1 MEAASESN
9 DKKNTIIIKASELTL
24 TDGLVYGGDGDL
36 NLRGDGV
43 NLIAELDSG
52 IDSIFSATSDASA
65 SVSGIT
71 FDGNEDAPNN
81 DIPVDSP
88 QDSKD
93 EINIS
98 LRDVTLVDTLDH
110 GFHVD
115 DQKTSA
121 AQGGESADGKD
132 DSTGNDSEASMKLTI
147 VNSAFRNNGGF
158 EGSVS
163 DSDGARIDEGGIGS
177 VNATIINSEFSGNG
191 ADGLEIDETGSGDVT
206 VKVIGSS
213 FDNNGPFDLDD
224 TDDGFDIDEAGD
236 GNLNATVI
244 NSTFNGNYDEGLDFD
259 EAGEGSIVMRAVNL
273 EASRNGNAKLDGA
286 TDLGGTGIK
295 LSEEQAGDII
305 TNFSNIIA
313 NMNDDYGIRLEQFG
327 GGKVNSSFANIET
340 SDNDNKNGIRLESY
354 ASDDGE
360 EDEVLATLNASFS
373 RITAFGNG
381 KDDLRFDGGAEGDG
395 SLVVFKGLASPDA
408 LTIEDKDFGG
418 MLIFTPDPMA

>member
-24 TDGLVYGGDGDL
+24 SEGLVYDGDGDL

-43 NLIAELDSG
+43 NLIANSESG
-52 IDSIFSATSDASA
+52 IDSIFSVTSDANV

-71 FDGNEDAPNN
+71 FDGNEGAANHGILV
-81 DIPVDSP
+81 DIPEDAEG
-88 QDSKD
+88 

-98 LRDVTLVDTLDH
+98 LRDVTVVDTLDH
-110 GFHVD
+110 GFHVN
-115 DQKTSA
+115 DQTSA

-132 DSTGNDSEASMKLTI
+132 DSTGNDSEASIKLTI
-147 VNSAFRNNGGF
+147 VNSSFRNNGGF

-163 DSDGARIDEGGIGS
+163 DSDGARVDEGGIGS
-177 VNATIINSEFSGNG
+177 VDATIINSEFSGNG
-191 ADGLEIDETGSGDVT
+191 ADGLEIDETGTGDVT

-236 GNLNATVI
+236 GYLNATVI

-273 EASRNGNAKLDGA
+273 EASGNGNAKLDGA

-327 GGKVNSSFANIET
+327 GGEVNSSFTNIET

-354 ASDDGE
+354 ASDDGD